1 MKNLVKETSYTA
13 TQPQTTIH
21 VVDSIMGAGK
31 TSWAIQFINEADSDK
46 NFLYITPFLTEVQR
60 VKDDVITRN
69 FATPEAKGKNKGKL
83 RNLKY
88 LILNERDIASTHA
101 LFQNADDE
109 LIDLI
114 KTGNYTLILD
124 EVMNV
129 VEQYDLNKDDIKLL
143 IKNKMIFVDE
153 ETGLIQ
159 WNDEG
164 EIQDT
169 AYNHIK
175 ILAKSENLYFFENTV
190 LFWTFPISVFKAFKE
205 VYIMTYLFQCQQQK
219 YYYDMYNVQYS
230 YKAVQKLSNGQY
242 ELINH
247 ASKEPNDKTL
257 IMSLINIYEGKLNNI
272 GDDNFAFSKSWFSKE
287 TNKNL
292 IEKLK
297 KNISTYFKN
306 NAKTPTESNMW
317 TCFKDDIPKL
327 KGKGYTKGFVANNAR
342 ATNEFKEKESLA
354 HAVNWF
360 MNPYEKKFFI
370 SKGVQVNE
378 DMYALSELI
387 QWIWRSR
394 IREGKPI
401 NLYIPSKRMRTILKD
416 YLDSDL

>member
-1 MKNLVKETSYTA
+1 MQNLIKETSFTA
-13 TQPQTTIH
+13 TSTPTAIH
-21 VVDSIMGAGK
+21 VVDSIMGSGK
-31 TSWAIQFINEADSDK
+31 TSWAIQHMNEADSDR

-60 VKDDVITRN
+60 VKDHVKTRN
-69 FATPEAKGKNKGKL
+69 FVTPEVKGKARGKFQ
-83 RNLKY
+83 NLKQ
-88 LILNERDIASTHA
+88 LILNERDVTSTHA

-109 LIDLI
+109 LIELI
-114 KTGNYTLILD
+114 KAGNYTLILD

-153 ETGLIQ
+153 KTGLIQ

-169 AYNHIK
+169 AYNNIK
-175 ILAKSENLYFFENTV
+175 NLAKSENLYFFENTV
-190 LFWTFPISVFKAFKE
+190 LFWTFPISVFEAFKE

-219 YYYDMYNVQYS
+219 YYYDMYNVPYS
-230 YKAVQKLSNGQY
+230 YKAVKKLPNGEY
-242 ELINH
+242 GLINH
-247 ASKEPNDKTL
+247 TSKEPYDKTL
-257 IMSLINIYEGKLNNI
+257 LKSLINIYEGKLNNI
-272 GDDNFAFSKSWFSKE
+272 GDDTYAFSKSWFSKE
-287 TNKNL
+287 TNKHL

-297 KNISTYFKN
+297 KNLITYFKN
-306 NAKTPTESNMW
+306 NAKTPTILNMW

-354 HAVNWF
+354 YAVNRF

-370 SKGVQVNE
+370 SKGVEVDE

-394 IREGKPI
+394 IREGKAI
-401 NLYIPSKRMRTILKD
+401 NLYIPSKRMRTIFQD
-416 YLDSDL
+416 YLESDL